1 MPLDIRVEAHVAR
14 RPEAVAAYMFD
25 PSHDPE
31 WITGIQQVD
40 PPATP
45 IGVGTETHRIAK
57 FMGRR
62 IDYVLKVVEHVP
74 HRLLV
79 MESVRAPF
87 PMGVTYGVEPD
98 GSGSRVR
105 LRLTGGYGLLMRL
118 AQPIFSRQ
126 IRRSL
131 QADLRHLRGRLEGS
145 GVNRGTPEPAGGDQA

>member
-1 MPLDIRVEAHVAR
+1 MPFDVHVEATVAR
-14 RPEAVAAYMFD
+14 SPDEVAAYMFD

-31 WITGIQQVD
+31 WITGIEQVD
-40 PPATP
+40 PPTAP
-45 IGVGTETHRIAK
+45 VALGTETHRLAR

-74 HRLLV
+74 DRLLV
-79 MESVRAPF
+79 MQSVRAPF

-98 GSGSRVR
+98 GSGSRVS
-105 LRLTGGYGLLMRL
+105 LRVTGGYGLLMRL

-131 QADLRHLRGRLEGS
+131 QADLRRLRGRLAANAMTKETS
-145 GVNRGTPEPAGGDQA
+145 DQAGDQR